1 MYFVGAG
8 PGDPGLITVKG
19 AQYLQEADVVLYDAL
34 LDERLL
40 ALTPAQ
46 GEKIHVG
53 KRGGRKSY
61 PQNEINDLL
70 VRRARAGCRVVRL
83 KGGDPFIFGRGG
95 IEAMHLRQAG
105 IPFEV
110 VSGVTAAAGVAAYAG
125 IPLTHRNAASS
136 AILVTG
142 HEDPTKTSPA
152 IDWPRLAPLDSTLVI
167 YMGVGKLAEI
177 SAVLLQNGRPA
188 DTPTA
193 IIEWGTWPHQRTL
206 VSTLEAIAAESQAHN
221 IQSPALI
228 IVGQVVGLRPYLD
241 WFESKPLFGKQVLVT
256 RSSEQAGDLQLLFE
270 AQGAQVSI
278 LPLLQIQPPDETA
291 PLDDSIDRL
300 DQFTW
305 VIFTSPNGV
314 DFFFRR
320 LHQLGRDTRAF
331 GRAQVAAVGLA
342 TAEHLQAE
350 GLQADLIPQQQSQD
364 GLVEAF
370 SSISV
375 EGADILLPTSAL
387 GRTLLPDALTA
398 RGARV
403 ERLIAYENRPPQAD
417 SIKLPPALRDD
428 ALDLIVFASPSSVH
442 NFHTV
447 LGDERTR
454 QILSTTTIACIGPT
468 TARAISNLG
477 FETQIQPQESSIQ
490 ALVQCICTHYSKEP
504 HV

>member
-40 ALTPAQ
+40 ALAPAQ

-70 VRRARAGCRVVRL
+70 VHRARAGYRVVRL
-83 KGGDPFIFGRGG
+83 KGGDPFIFGRGS
-95 IEAMHLRQAG
+95 IEAMYLRQAG

-125 IPLTHRNAASS
+125 IPLTHRNVASS

-142 HEDPTKTSPA
+142 HEDPTKTSPT

-193 IIEWGTWPHQRTL
+193 VIEWGTWPHQRTL
-206 VSTLEAIAAESQAHN
+206 VSTLEAIAAESQVHN

-241 WFESKPLFGKQVLVT
+241 WFESKPLFGKQVLIT
-256 RSSEQAGDLQLLFE
+256 RSREQAGDLQLLLE
-270 AQGAQVSI
+270 AQGAQVSVRALVAAREEKRRRQGDSSNGHGPSSDHADHFHARPLGRVRANA
-278 LPLLQIQPPDETA
+278 LP
-291 PLDDSIDRL
+291 DRL
-300 DQFTW
+300 PS
-305 VIFTSPNGV
+305 IIS
-314 DFFFRR
+314 
-320 LHQLGRDTRAF
+320 
-331 GRAQVAAVGLA
+331 AA
-342 TAEHLQAE
+342 
-350 GLQADLIPQQQSQD
+350 
-364 GLVEAF
+364 
-370 SSISV
+370 
-375 EGADILLPTSAL
+375 
-387 GRTLLPDALTA
+387 
-398 RGARV
+398 
-403 ERLIAYENRPPQAD
+403 
-417 SIKLPPALRDD
+417 
-428 ALDLIVFASPSSVH
+428 
-442 NFHTV
+442 
-447 LGDERTR
+447 
-454 QILSTTTIACIGPT
+454 
-468 TARAISNLG
+468 
-477 FETQIQPQESSIQ
+477 
-490 ALVQCICTHYSKEP
+490 
-504 HV
+504 